1 MRHKTQAIL
10 ESGLQIPTGAA
21 AGRVLA
27 SDGSGNAAWA
37 ANAVADADAYAL
49 RAGVV
54 VNGGGQI
61 DVDGTGRIKWGTR
74 FLVMANGRGATIAP
88 GGYFDI
94 TMPAVGTVI
103 PGVGGSAGD
112 TVTAAGILLA
122 AWTSLFYILPIGGAS
137 TSLPANFR
145 LATYTADFVAPAS
158 WIMLAIRNSDPG
170 GGVIVPPR
178 DVIIG
183 AGQSLVSP
191 EPVPRLSLNDLHVA
205 AANKDGAVGTASMR
219 TLAVGALAGVG
230 QAMPGYATLDQIAN
244 PVAARVMN
252 GQKITG
258 LADPTGFMDG
268 ANKQYV
274 DRSASKAFAM
284 AVS

>member
-94 TMPAVGTVI
+94 TMPA
-103 PGVGGSAGD
+103 
-112 TVTAAGILLA
+112 
-122 AWTSLFYILPIGGAS
+122 
-137 TSLPANFR
+137 
-145 LATYTADFVAPAS
+145 
-158 WIMLAIRNSDPG
+158 
-170 GGVIVPPR
+170 
-178 DVIIG
+178 
-183 AGQSLVSP
+183 
-191 EPVPRLSLNDLHVA
+191 LNDLHVA